1 MSFTERS
8 ENENFHSLVKLSY
21 MTNYK
26 ITFILTLCVNLT
38 SNDWNNTRILY
49 RDLKTIK
56 ECGIIYDSIR
66 LISQM
71 NDLIYNMVK
80 LFDDTTTC
88 GNKI

>member
-26 ITFILTLCVNLT
+26 ITFILTLWVNLT
-38 SNDWNNTRILY
+38 SNDWNNTRILFP
-49 RDLKTIK
+49 DLKTIK
-56 ECGIIYDSIR
+56 ERGIIHDSLR

-71 NDLIYNMVK
+71 NDLIYNVVK